1 VLTFGRVPDADLRPD
16 EIELGAGGTRI
27 RLGELE
33 LRSPLRGAF
42 NAENLLTAAALTRLL
57 GVEDEQIAAGVA
69 ALKGVP
75 GRFEAIDRSQPFTV
89 VVDYAHTPDALARLL
104 TAARELVRGKLIC
117 VFGCGGDRDRE
128 KRPLMGEIAA
138 ELSDVAIVTSD
149 NPRSEEPRVIIDE
162 ILAGVEEKT
171 VEVELDRRAAI
182 EQALAQ
188 AREGDVVVIAGKGH
202 EQGQEIDG
210 RVLPFDDRVVAAEL
224 LVELGAGR

>member
-1 VLTFGRVPDADLRPD
+1 
-16 EIELGAGGTRI
+16 
-27 RLGELE
+27 
-33 LRSPLRGAF
+33 
-42 NAENLLTAAALTRLL
+42 
-57 GVEDEQIAAGVA
+57 
-69 ALKGVP
+69 
-75 GRFEAIDRSQPFTV
+75 
-89 VVDYAHTPDALARLL
+89 
-104 TAARELVRGKLIC
+104 
-117 VFGCGGDRDRE
+117 
-128 KRPLMGEIAA
+128 MGEIAA

>member
-1 VLTFGRVPDADLRPD
+1 MA
-16 EIELGAGGTRI
+16 
-27 RLGELE
+27 ELE
-33 LRSPLRGAF
+33 LRSPLLGAF
-42 NAENLLTAAALTRLL
+42 NAENLLTAAALSRLL
-57 GVEDEQIAAGVA
+57 GVDDAQIATGVA

-75 GRFEAIDRSQPFTV
+75 GRFEALDRGQSFAV

-104 TAARELVRGKLIC
+104 TAARELARGKVIC

-138 ELSDVAIVTSD
+138 ALSDVAIVTSD
-149 NPRSEEPRVIIDE
+149 NPRSEEPRSIIDE
-162 ILAGVEEKT
+162 ILAGIEGKK
-171 VEVELDRRAAI
+171 VEVELERRSAI

-202 EQGQEIDG
+202 EQGQEIAG

-224 LVELGAGR
+224 LEQLGAQR

>member
-1 VLTFGRVPDADLRPD
+1 
-16 EIELGAGGTRI
+16 
-27 RLGELE
+27 
-33 LRSPLRGAF
+33 
-42 NAENLLTAAALTRLL
+42 
-57 GVEDEQIAAGVA
+57 
-69 ALKGVP
+69 LKGVP
-75 GRFEAIDRSQPFTV
+75 GRFEAVERDQPFTV

-138 ELSDVAIVTSD
+138 ALSDVAIVTSD
-149 NPRSEEPRVIIDE
+149 NPRSEAPRSIIDE
-162 ILAGVEEKT
+162 ILAGVEEGT
-171 VEVELDRRAAI
+171 VEVEPDRRAAI

-188 AREGDVVVIAGKGH
+188 AREGDIVVIAGKGH
-202 EQGQEIDG
+202 EQGQEIGD